1 MGGEDIY
8 TVVLRSEM
16 KSALK
21 LLGIPSEY
29 FVEFFIALWNY
40 YEDPSRTPKH
50 DNVHVNINM
59 YFFTDENE
67 NIPNREINAK
77 YAKLTQ
83 STQNIRKVRK

>member
-1 MGGEDIY
+1 MGGETFILSSF
-8 TVVLRSEM
+8 VA
-16 KSALK
+16 KWSALK

-40 YEDPSRTPKH
+40 YEDPSRTPKL

-77 YAKLTQ
+77 STQ
-83 STQNIRKVRK
+83 STQNIRKIRK